1 VAAVT
6 DLLKQVMDQIGR
18 QFPVPLET
26 LSLLPF
32 VLVGTVDEIIDQL
45 QAHRSRY
52 GISYF
57 LVFDQYMEQFAPV
70 VSALTGK

>member
-1 VAAVT
+1 
-6 DLLKQVMDQIGR
+6 MDQIGR
-18 QFPVPLET
+18 QFPVPLEI
-26 LSLLPF
+26 LASLPF
-32 VLVGTVDEIIDQL
+32 VLVGTVDEIIDQI
-45 QAHRSRY
+45 QAYRSRY